1 MKAFKT
7 CRNFGAEGGGGG
19 SYENILNLKREIQGF
34 LMKEEQL

>member
-7 CRNFGAEGGGGG
+7 CENFGAEGGGG